1 MPFLA
6 YLTMA
11 AVFIAA
17 PIIVQATPRHDE
29 LLCEEV
35 AAVLNEAVAYGT
47 ITQSVADEV
56 SDDCYTYYPSFNV

>member
-1 MPFLA
+1 
-6 YLTMA
+6 MA

-35 AAVLNEAVAYGT
+35 AAVLNEAVDFGT
-47 ITQSVADEV
+47 ITQEVADEV
-56 SDDCYTYYPSFNV
+56 TTDCYSLFTL